1 MILLFLDLERSVSG
15 IKEIHVLLTPLGE
28 LSADGQ
34 LRESFTERRARLEK
48 KYSLWYLTP
57 KLLSKF
63 GLRAYSGLN
72 YEAVAALDPA
82 LITWLKLRFG
92 GNRICIK
99 SDVNTLWKY
108 ASELPPL
115 PIQRN
120 IALLNVVKRIV
131 QVIVIN
137 QITVCKN
144 CDIPLSINS

>member
-1 MILLFLDLERSVSG
+1 MSDL
-15 IKEIHVLLTPLGE
+15 KEIHVLLAPLGE

-34 LRESFTERRARLEK
+34 LRESFNERRARLEK

-82 LITWLKLRFG
+82 VITWLKLRFG
-92 GNRICIK
+92 GNRICMK

-115 PIQRN
+115 PTQRN
-120 IALLNVVKRIV
+120 IALSK
-131 QVIVIN
+131 
-137 QITVCKN
+137 CCKKN
-144 CDIPLSINS
+144 CSGNCDKSNNSMRKM